1 MMRCKKLLMAIAG
14 ALALL
19 LPATVLLAASLHAPH
34 VDTIGEFSAGVGGE
48 CTWHFVHNQIPFQ
61 KNQDKP
67 PNLLTAT
74 FAKPDAVG
82 GEEVLDDVPFKR
94 NKKVDHFDIVT
105 ISSEPVSL
113 LNASSEI
120 PEGKLVLSD
129 VSCVELQPDELLS
142 CQCWN
147 DLTAD
152 ELFTSAVEAFDSAT
166 SCQILIL
173 STNPPDEGINIST
186 VVPDP
191 FILEAR
197 PDIEPPGCLFFV
209 NGENRNIVLTKTM
222 AQTCFSE
229 LTTLAA
235 QLDAS
240 PDPFTCL
247 GPN

>member
-1 MMRCKKLLMAIAG
+1 MRCKKLLMAMAG

-34 VDTIGEFSAGVGGE
+34 VGTIGEFSAGVGGE

-61 KNQDKP
+61 KNQLKP
-67 PNLLTAT
+67 DNPLTAT

-82 GEEVLDDVPFKR
+82 GEEVHNDVPPFKR

-105 ISSEPVSL
+105 ISSEPVTL
-113 LNASSEI
+113 LSASSMI

-152 ELFTSAVEAFDSAT
+152 ELFTSAVQSFDSAT
-166 SCQILIL
+166 SCQILII

-186 VVPDP
+186 VGPDP

-197 PDIEPPGCLFFV
+197 PDIEPPGCRFFV
-209 NGENRNIVLTKTM
+209 NGENRNIVLTKIM

-235 QLDAS
+235 QLDAAG
-240 PDPFTCL
+240 PFACL
-247 GPN
+247 LQ